1 MPGPQ
6 QLQRAFGDDLSKDK
20 NPIAKMVCRHRPD
33 LMLNAEK
40 SLSSCQLAHDLALE
54 QKSAYMAV
62 RIRLAMRGK
71 QKSLLRGISS
81 RQTKLI

>member
-1 MPGPQ
+1 
-6 QLQRAFGDDLSKDK
+6 
-20 NPIAKMVCRHRPD
+20 MVCRHRPD

-54 QKSAYMAV
+54 QKSAWYMAV